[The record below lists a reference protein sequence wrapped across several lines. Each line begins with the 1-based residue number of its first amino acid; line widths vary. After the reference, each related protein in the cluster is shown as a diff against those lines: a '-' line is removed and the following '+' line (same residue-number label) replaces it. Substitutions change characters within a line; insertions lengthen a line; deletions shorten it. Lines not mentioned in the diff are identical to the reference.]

1 MSRKWCL
8 VASWR
13 ELESLFPLYLLS
25 FPPVATTPTP
35 LLSGFPI
42 QNQFRRIW
50 VWERVCLGRN
60 VAGGWG
66 RHEEK
71 LLKGEAVFPCCV
83 TVMNHPAAP
92 PLLKMGGI
100 IAICWVGISSWRG
113 LPQSLLWDELRP
125 VLSYKAGHLLPLPNT
140 APFLLQ
146 VFILWLL
153 PGKLP
158 LCSSPLEG

>member
-1 MSRKWCL
+1 MNRKWCL

-13 ELESLFPLYLLS
+13 ELESLFPLYLS
-25 FPPVATTPTP
+25 FPPVSTTPTP

-42 QNQFRRIW
+42 QRQLWRIW

-66 RHEEK
+66 RHEKK
-71 LLKGEAVFPCCV
+71 LLKGKAIFPCCV
-83 TVMNHPAAP
+83 TMMNHPAAP
-92 PLLKMGGI
+92 PLLMMEGI
-100 IAICWVGISSWRG
+100 IAHMLGGHVFLEMSASEPSVGWVEASV
-113 LPQSLLWDELRP
+113 ELQGRTP
-125 VLSYKAGHLLPLPNT
+125 LPLPNT

-153 PGKLP
+153 PGKLS
-158 LCSSPLEG
+158 LCSSPLES